1 MTPLSNILCPV
12 DFSQASYD
20 AIEKASFLARLFQSD
35 LTLLHVIPD
44 LLLARSP
51 GLSKNEDWH
60 AQHKMDEAENEAR
73 KLLRKAKR
81 RYIPYVVKSRS
92 SIRRGNVAE
101 EILLDA
107 ERLNSDLIIMAAKG
121 QEIGES
127 LKVVMEKASCPVLA
141 YHKHKLTNDI
151 GEQMKGFRRILLPL
165 PAQWDFDRVGH
176 LESYIET
183 YLSFM
188 CPELVMAK
196 MIEPGTTH
204 ENRVQ
209 IRLQLEALGQRFVDM
224 GLPKVRCHM
233 LEGKY
238 STDLILRLSQ
248 KEACDLIMMDAPST
262 PTRHSDLGGFTHQV
276 AKDAAMPV
284 FTMNQALTN

>member
-1 MTPLSNILCPV
+1 MTPLKNILCPV

-44 LLLARSP
+44 LLLTRSP
-51 GLSKNEDWH
+51 GISSNEQWH
-60 AQHKMDEAENEAR
+60 AQHKMEEAEHEAR
-73 KLLRKAKR
+73 KLLRQAKR
-81 RYIPYVVKSRS
+81 RYIPYVINSKS

-107 ERLNSDLIIMAAKG
+107 ERLDSDLIILAAKG
-121 QEIGES
+121 QELGES
-127 LKVVMEKASCPVLA
+127 LRTVMEKASCPVMA
-141 YHKHKLTNDI
+141 YHKHPETNEL

-165 PAQWDFDRVGH
+165 SEQWDFDAVGH
-176 LESYIET
+176 LEAYIET

-196 MIEPGTTH
+196 MIEPGTSH
-204 ENRVQ
+204 EGRVQ

-248 KEACDLIMMDAPST
+248 KEACDLIMMDAPT
-262 PTRHSDLGGFTHQV
+262 APTRQSDLGGFTHQV
-276 AKDAAMPV
+276 AKDAGMPV
-284 FTMNQALTN
+284 FTMKQEMAN